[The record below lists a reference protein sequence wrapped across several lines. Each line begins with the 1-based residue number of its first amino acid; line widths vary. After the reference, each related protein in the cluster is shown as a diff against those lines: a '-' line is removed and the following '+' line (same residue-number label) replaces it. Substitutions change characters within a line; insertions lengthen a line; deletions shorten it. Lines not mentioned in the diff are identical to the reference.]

1 MASLGKS
8 ALLDGL
14 REQVARIEGHS
25 EEHARPVVPFGIPA
39 LDGVL
44 PHGGLVRGALHEVAG
59 AGANMEHASAAALLV
74 AGILARAGGSVLWA
88 SEQFDLFAPGL
99 ADVGLAAS
107 RVVHVE
113 AGRSVLVAM
122 EEGLRHRG
130 LTGVVGEYSGRLSL
144 TASRRLQLAAEAS
157 GTMAFLIRRGPKL
170 NDLLLSEPTAAVTRW
185 KVACLPSPPPLAHS
199 PETPGLGRA
208 RWQLDLMRCRG
219 SEPGSW
225 ILEACDAQGRLA
237 LPADL
242 AHRPAATAPSR
253 FRRRA
258 AADRAAAA

>member
-1 MASLGKS
+1 MAIPGKA
-8 ALLDGL
+8 ALLNEL
-14 REQVARIEGHS
+14 REQVARIEGHGDAR
-25 EEHARPVVPFGIPA
+25 ARPTLAFGLPV
-39 LDGVL
+39 LDDGL
-44 PHGGLVRGALHEVAG
+44 PHGGLARGALHEVAG
-59 AGANMEHASAAALLV
+59 AGANVEHASAAALLV
-74 AGILARAGGSVLWA
+74 AGILARAGGPVLWA
-88 SEQFDLFAPGL
+88 SEHFDLFAPAL
-99 ADVGLAAS
+99 AGVGLPGS

-113 AGRSVLVAM
+113 AGRSVLLAM

-130 LTGVVGEYSGRLSL
+130 LAGVVGEYSGRLSL

-157 GTMAFLIRRGPKL
+157 GAMAFLIRRGPKL

-185 KVACLPSPPPLAHS
+185 KVACLPSPPPLPHS

-219 SEPGSW
+219 GMPGSW
-225 ILEACDAQGRLA
+225 ILEACDAQGHLA

-253 FRRRA
+253 FHRRA

>member
-1 MASLGKS
+1 MATSETS

-25 EEHARPVVPFGIPA
+25 EGQARPVVPFGIPA
-39 LDGVL
+39 LDGAL
-44 PHGGLVRGALHEVAG
+44 PHGGMARGALHEAAG
-59 AGANMEHASAAALLV
+59 AGANVEHASAAALLV
-74 AGILARAGGSVLWA
+74 AGILARAGGPVLWA

-99 ADVGLAAS
+99 AGVGLPGS

-113 AGRSVLVAM
+113 AGRSVLLAM
-122 EEGLRHRG
+122 EEGLRHPG
-130 LTGVVGEYSGRLSL
+130 LAGVVGEYSGHLSL

-157 GTMAFLIRRGPKL
+157 GAMAFLIRRGAKL

-185 KVACLPSPPPLAHS
+185 KVGCLPSPPPLAHS

-208 RWQLDLMRCRG
+208 LWQLELMRCRG
-219 SEPGSW
+219 GVPGSW
-225 ILEACDAQGRLA
+225 TLEACDAQGRLA

-242 AHRPAATAPSR
+242 AHRPAAAPPSR

-258 AADRAAAA
+258 AAGRAAA